1 MTYLSSRLYE
11 QIEFTTFRVMRC
23 VCKIITLKILLFSIF
38 YLSNAQSHPME
49 TLGKDI
55 FRSFQNEDFISF
67 YNHSIFSLDEQA
79 FKKFLF
85 QINNKNIRDNLIKQ
99 HKQEFP
105 ENFTFSQKWNLA
117 FQHLWR
123 KELRHLAN
131 YPKAKIRNDDF
142 LPIVN
147 EAKEYGIQWKV
158 TKLVAVEVLVPVSWE
173 KGRFL
178 IKKDLNIDGNNSLF
192 LARNLNYRFVLD
204 KLTYSK
210 AFMIGTVDEDSD
222 KSFDNGITNNGAG
235 QGDVLIR
242 FNSQSPDKLFY
253 FSPDQ
258 KKAGGLLSVI
268 NHEDGYEKN
277 PNQRLDLIITF
288 SYGVPMRAYQII
300 VKDALM
306 SAKGPI
312 FTERPK
318 FMGQVPLPIG
328 LSFAN

>member
-1 MTYLSSRLYE
+1 MEVLGRE
-11 QIEFTTFRVMRC
+11 
-23 VCKIITLKILLFSIF
+23 IF
-38 YLSNAQSHPME
+38 
-49 TLGKDI
+49 K
-55 FRSFQNEDFISF
+55 SFQNEDFIPF
-67 YNHSIFSLDEQA
+67 YNHSIFSLNEQE
-79 FKKFLF
+79 FKNFLF

-105 ENFTFSQKWNLA
+105 EDFSFSQKWNLA

-123 KELRHLAN
+123 KELRHLGN
-131 YPKAKIRNDDF
+131 YSKAKIRNDDF
-142 LPIVN
+142 LPILN

-158 TKLVAVEVLVPVSWE
+158 TKFVAVEVLVPVSWE

-178 IKKDLNIDGNNSLF
+178 IKKDQNIDGNNSLF
-192 LARNLNYRFVLD
+192 LERNLNYRFVLD

-210 AFMIGTVDEDSD
+210 AFMIGTEEEDSD
-222 KSFDNGITNNGAG
+222 KSFNDGITNNGAG

-242 FNSQSPDKLFY
+242 FNSQSPEKLFY

-258 KKAGGLLSVI
+258 KGAGGLLWVTK
-268 NHEDGYEKN
+268 HEDGYEKN

-288 SYGVPMRAYQII
+288 SYGDPMRAYQIM

-318 FMGQVPLPIG
+318 FMGQVPLPVG
-328 LSFAN
+328 LQSAY

>member
-1 MTYLSSRLYE
+1 MEVLGRE
-11 QIEFTTFRVMRC
+11 
-23 VCKIITLKILLFSIF
+23 IF
-38 YLSNAQSHPME
+38 
-49 TLGKDI
+49 K
-55 FRSFQNEDFISF
+55 SFQNEDFISF
-67 YNHSIFSLDEQA
+67 YNHSIFSLNEQE
-79 FKKFLF
+79 FKTFLF

-99 HKQEFP
+99 HKEEFP
-105 ENFTFSQKWNLA
+105 ENFSFSQKWNLV

-131 YPKAKIRNDDF
+131 YSKARIRNDDF
-142 LPIVN
+142 LPILN

-158 TKLVAVEVLVPVSWE
+158 TKFVAVEVLVPVSWE

-178 IKKDLNIDGNNSLF
+178 IKKDQNIDGNNSLF
-192 LARNLNYRFVLD
+192 LERNLNYRFVLD

-210 AFMIGTVDEDSD
+210 AFMIGTEEEDSD
-222 KSFDNGITNNGAG
+222 KSFNNGITNNGAG

-258 KKAGGLLSVI
+258 KDAGGLLWVTR
-268 NHEDGYEKN
+268 HEDGYEKN

-288 SYGVPMRAYQII
+288 SYGDPMRAYQII

-306 SAKGPI
+306 SEKGPI

-318 FMGQVPLPIG
+318 FMGQVPLPVG
-328 LSFAN
+328 LPSAN

>member
-1 MTYLSSRLYE
+1 MCE
-11 QIEFTTFRVMRC
+11 EIEFTTFLRMRC
-23 VCKIITLKILLFSIF
+23 VYKIITLKILLLSTF
-38 YLSNAQSHPME
+38 YLSNAQTHPME
-49 TLGKDI
+49 VLGREI
-55 FRSFQNEDFISF
+55 FKSFQNEDFISF
-67 YNHSIFSLDEQA
+67 YNHSIFSLNEQE
-79 FKKFLF
+79 FKTFLF

-99 HKQEFP
+99 HKEEFP
-105 ENFTFSQKWNLA
+105 ENFSFSQKWNLV

-131 YPKAKIRNDDF
+131 YSKARIRNDDF
-142 LPIVN
+142 LPILN

-158 TKLVAVEVLVPVSWE
+158 TKFVAVEVLVPVSWE

-178 IKKDLNIDGNNSLF
+178 IKKDQNIDGNNSLF
-192 LARNLNYRFVLD
+192 LERNLNYRFVLD

-210 AFMIGTVDEDSD
+210 AFMIGTEEEDSD
-222 KSFDNGITNNGAG
+222 KSFNNGITNNGAG

-258 KKAGGLLSVI
+258 KDAGGLLWVTR
-268 NHEDGYEKN
+268 HEDGYEKN

-288 SYGVPMRAYQII
+288 SYGDPMRAYQII

-306 SAKGPI
+306 SEKGPI

-318 FMGQVPLPIG
+318 FMGQVPLPVG
-328 LSFAN
+328 LPSAN

>member
-1 MTYLSSRLYE
+1 
-11 QIEFTTFRVMRC
+11 MRC
-23 VCKIITLKILLFSIF
+23 VYKIITLKILLLSTF
-38 YLSNAQSHPME
+38 YFSNAQTHPIE
-49 TLGKDI
+49 ILGREI
-55 FRSFQNEDFISF
+55 FESFQNEDFISF
-67 YNHSIFSLDEQA
+67 YNHSIFSLNEQE
-79 FKKFLF
+79 FKTFLF

-105 ENFTFSQKWNLA
+105 ENFTFSQKWDLA

-131 YPKAKIRNDDF
+131 YSKARIRNEDF
-142 LPIVN
+142 LPILKD
-147 EAKEYGIQWKV
+147 AKEYGIQWKV

-173 KGRFL
+173 KGRFV
-178 IKKDLNIDGNNSLF
+178 IKKDQNIDGNNSLF
-192 LARNLNYRFVLD
+192 LERNLNYRFVLD
-204 KLTYSK
+204 NLTYSK

-222 KSFDNGITNNGAG
+222 KSFNNGITNNGAG

-242 FNSQSPDKLFY
+242 FNSLAPDKLFY

-258 KKAGGLLSVI
+258 KGAGGPLKVV

-288 SYGVPMRAYQII
+288 SYGDPMRAYQIM
-300 VKDALM
+300 VKDVLM

-318 FMGQVPLPIG
+318 FMGQVPMPIG
-328 LSFAN
+328 PSYAN

>member
-1 MTYLSSRLYE
+1 
-11 QIEFTTFRVMRC
+11 MRC
-23 VCKIITLKILLFSIF
+23 VYKIITLKILLLSTF
-38 YLSNAQSHPME
+38 YLSNAQTHPME
-49 TLGKDI
+49 VLGREI
-55 FRSFQNEDFISF
+55 FKSFQNEDFISF
-67 YNHSIFSLDEQA
+67 YNHSIFSLNEQE
-79 FKKFLF
+79 FKTFLF

-99 HKQEFP
+99 HKEEFP
-105 ENFTFSQKWNLA
+105 ENFSFSQKWNLV

-131 YPKAKIRNDDF
+131 YSKARIRNDDF
-142 LPIVN
+142 LPILN

-158 TKLVAVEVLVPVSWE
+158 TKFVAVEVLVPVSWE

-178 IKKDLNIDGNNSLF
+178 IKKDQNIDGNNSLF
-192 LARNLNYRFVLD
+192 LERNLNYRFVLD

-210 AFMIGTVDEDSD
+210 AFMIGTEEEDSD
-222 KSFDNGITNNGAG
+222 KSFNNGITNNGAG

-258 KKAGGLLSVI
+258 KDAGGLLWVTR
-268 NHEDGYEKN
+268 HEDGYEKN

-288 SYGVPMRAYQII
+288 SYGDPMRAYQII

-306 SAKGPI
+306 SEKGPI

-318 FMGQVPLPIG
+318 FMGQVPLPVG
-328 LSFAN
+328 LPSAN